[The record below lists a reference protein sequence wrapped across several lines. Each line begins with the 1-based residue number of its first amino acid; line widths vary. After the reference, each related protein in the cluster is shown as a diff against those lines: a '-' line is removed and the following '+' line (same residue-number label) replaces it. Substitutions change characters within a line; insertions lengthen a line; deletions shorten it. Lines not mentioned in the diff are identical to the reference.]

1 MILHF
6 IIVTG
11 NLKTYGKETD
21 YLQENRTFICICAEM
36 NEGVIEGI

>member
-1 MILHF
+1 MILHY

-21 YLQENRTFICICAEM
+21 YLQESRTFIFICAEM